1 MLKRYGYTDLII
13 IITVLGITLSGCSA
27 DRNPAPEVI
36 HGSFSAGISSGYAV
50 SDNKVIVTTPKIDI
64 DLSRD
69 NVPVPDFEKP
79 AISIPSV
86 NTISPDILIKTPQGE
101 TFDELF
107 ESMEKDGIS
116 ITLDES
122 AKTDKTAAGSVS
134 SADANLTISISSDR
148 IKDMKVPQ
156 RQETP
161 LTLYY
166 RMSSYS
172 YLGVPLHGACTPMTM
187 INCLNSFNN
196 DGDCTLTET
205 LDLASRLGIWSP
217 VDGMSAE
224 GIFISVA
231 ALNDLHGTANC
242 AALFGPKDCDELG
255 DIIDKGLTAGVCVD
269 SSMLWKGAKDGYA
282 DHMIA
287 ILKTDRDKYG
297 TLKGFEIIDSGMGLT
312 YISADL
318 YDECALGNKLG
329 FVMVF
334 GNPENPP
341 Y

>member
-1 MLKRYGYTDLII
+1 MRYGYTCLII
-13 IITVLGITLSGCSA
+13 IISVLGVALSGCSA
-27 DRNPAPEVI
+27 GKNATPGVI
-36 HGSFSAGISSGYAV
+36 HESFSAGISSGYAI

-64 DLSRD
+64 DISRD

-79 AISIPSV
+79 AISVPSV
-86 NTISPDILIKTPQGE
+86 NTISPDILIRTPRGE

-107 ESMEKDGIS
+107 ENMENKGIS

-122 AKTDKTAAGSVS
+122 AKSYKTSAVPEA

-148 IKDMKVPQ
+148 IKDLKVSQ
-156 RQETP
+156 RKDTP

-172 YLGVPLHGACTPMTM
+172 YQGVPLHGACTPMTM
-187 INCLNSFNN
+187 INCLNTFNN
-196 DGDCTLTET
+196 DGGCTLTET

-217 VDGMSAE
+217 GDGMSAE

-269 SSMLWKGAKDGYA
+269 SSMLWKRAKDGYA

-287 ILKTDRDKYG
+287 ILKTDRDIYG